1 MINEWLQGGVGL
13 AGIAAAIKI
22 LWPLF
27 KSRVDADSARA
38 NTDTILHNL
47 YQETLKEMRQ
57 LSVELSQ
64 ARFEI
69 SRLKGEVEQLTHDLN
84 EARKTLSEYQ
94 ESKHGA

>member
-1 MINEWLQGGVGL
+1 MWNELLQGGVGL

-22 LWPLF
+22 LWPIF
-27 KSRVDADSARA
+27 KSRIEADSARA
-38 NTDTILHNL
+38 NTDATLHNL

-69 SRLKGEVEQLTHDLN
+69 SRLKGEVEQLTHDLSMKP
-84 EARKTLSEYQ
+84 AKLCQSIRSP
-94 ESKHGA
+94 S